1 MAFFFGGGYVP
12 SFLELLRVRRGIPK
26 ANVRD
31 VFSRLFTDPSG
42 RPIDSVEALKGL
54 LIVLVCFVP
63 CARRP
68 NELMCRLILMLVV
81 TADGGGSAST
91 STKTLSVGQ

>member
-1 MAFFFGGGYVP
+1 MALFVEGGGYAP
-12 SFLELLRVRRGIPK
+12 NFFELLRVRRDIPK

-31 VFSRLFTDPSG
+31 VFSRLFTDPSC

-63 CARRP
+63 CARIG
-68 NELMCRLILMLVV
+68 LMN
-81 TADGGGSAST
+81 
-91 STKTLSVGQ
+91 